1 MYENKCSST
10 SFKHASM
17 HKSNVASYN
26 EKKYW
31 SDILNRNYLSTAN
44 NEIKVPLLKISNLT
58 WQYPRKIQRLL
69 VDVFSR
75 GRLDSK
81 QWTAQKHTL
90 F

>member
-1 MYENKCSST
+1 MQACIKAMLQVIMKKKC
-10 SFKHASM
+10 
-17 HKSNVASYN
+17 
-26 EKKYW
+26 W
-31 SDILNRNYLSTAN
+31 SDILNRNYLSTGN

-81 QWTAQKHTL
+81 QWTAQAYFVL
-90 F
+90 IQS